1 MPTDVL
7 FKLIPTH
14 NNQVSQPLILDSIIY
29 KAKGSE
35 VSGNVISLDHQNT
48 CLHVLL
54 KISLTSVY
62 WSVI

>member
-48 CLHVLL
+48 WGS
-54 KISLTSVY
+54 KSEI
-62 WSVI
+62 